1 MYAKARSHEV
11 RAWSYTNQSKSH
23 LNNSAGRCVGD
34 ATWRNLI
41 KSQLTNQHTLEIML
55 DMKKAF
61 DYVNREKLMQAAK
74 DMGYPM
80 HALAMSTISYHWNRS
95 ICIEQRLSKP
105 IRPRRG
111 IAAGSAFATFELA
124 VLLNAVSYTHLTLP
138 TKRIV

>member
-1 MYAKARSHEV
+1 
-11 RAWSYTNQSKSH
+11 
-23 LNNSAGRCVGD
+23 
-34 ATWRNLI
+34 
-41 KSQLTNQHTLEIML
+41 ML

-74 DMGYPM
+74 EMGYPM
-80 HALAMSTISYHWNRS
+80 HAFAMSTISYQWNRS

-124 VLLNAVSYTHLTLP
+124 VLLSAPMDHLVFFFQMSFSLCMWT
-138 TKRIV
+138 I